1 MPSATPPRP
10 LPDSSTLSFPVV
22 TPSETPHAT
31 YGWENLAFEGGGAK
45 GYAYIGAVKCLE
57 ERGIY
62 PHHIRRVA
70 GTSIGSLFAVL
81 TSIGCPTDYMVKKVP
96 TDFQALAKDG
106 SGGNVR
112 SVARAARR
120 KGMHPGQK
128 LFDFLGDILL
138 ERTGSADITFA
149 QVLERY
155 GREVCIT
162 VTNVTRMMTEYCHP
176 KTTPDMPIRVA
187 ARISM
192 SLPVLLQP
200 IMLQGSRSMQ
210 SAGMEPEY
218 YVDGGLLCNNPTHVF
233 DGWWLSLDPRD
244 AFLRRMQ
251 PLSRAHEH
259 YPRSARF
266 NPANGRTLGFTLFA
280 GDETDITRGWLRDG
294 AAPPPRPST
303 KSADECKQKEQAKKR
318 AESVQAPLQKL
329 LHVLDDVDAD
339 TSGTISLT
347 ELEQALVR
355 SGVSDAELTAV
366 FGTTA
371 PDEIFAR
378 INTNGND
385 QIEFSEVLVFLESV
399 GVDVTTQLVGFPAR
413 PPKNMLEFALN
424 MLEAVSRDLTRA
436 NHTSDDYDRTIPINT
451 DYVGTTTFDLV
462 QEDLDFLISTG
473 FAHTS
478 AFLDDYDKKRSA

>member
-1 MPSATPPRP
+1 
-10 LPDSSTLSFPVV
+10 
-22 TPSETPHAT
+22 
-31 YGWENLAFEGGGAK
+31 
-45 GYAYIGAVKCLE
+45 
-57 ERGIY
+57 
-62 PHHIRRVA
+62 
-70 GTSIGSLFAVL
+70 
-81 TSIGCPTDYMVKKVP
+81 
-96 TDFQALAKDG
+96 
-106 SGGNVR
+106 
-112 SVARAARR
+112 
-120 KGMHPGQK
+120 
-128 LFDFLGDILL
+128 
-138 ERTGSADITFA
+138 
-149 QVLERY
+149 
-155 GREVCIT
+155 
-162 VTNVTRMMTEYCHP
+162 
-176 KTTPDMPIRVA
+176 
-187 ARISM
+187 
-192 SLPVLLQP
+192 
-200 IMLQGSRSMQ
+200 
-210 SAGMEPEY
+210 
-218 YVDGGLLCNNPTHVF
+218 
-233 DGWWLSLDPRD
+233 
-244 AFLRRMQ
+244 
-251 PLSRAHEH
+251 
-259 YPRSARF
+259 
-266 NPANGRTLGFTLFA
+266 
-280 GDETDITRGWLRDG
+280 
-294 AAPPPRPST
+294 
-303 KSADECKQKEQAKKR
+303 
-318 AESVQAPLQKL
+318 LQKL